1 MLEDHDVQESEI
13 LDILWQSL
21 RGGEYDLEKMKASM
35 GPESSFEDAGI
46 DSLDMTDFFIRIE
59 ERYQVKIL
67 QEDYPNLDTV
77 RNLHGYLAENAGSAV
92 QAAEAAAPHEAAG

>member
-1 MLEDHDVQESEI
+1 MSQHDVREAEI

-21 RGGEYDLEKMKASM
+21 RGGDYDLEKMRTEM
-35 GPESSFEDAGI
+35 GPDSSFEDAGI

-67 QEDYPNLDTV
+67 QEDYPNLDSV
-77 RNLHGYLAENAGSAV
+77 HRLHVYLAANAGSA
-92 QAAEAAAPHEAAG
+92 AERREAAG